1 MREPREPL
9 DGLPIQALEA
19 HRRTDGLR
27 WPVARMEHAA
37 TRCLGLRVSNAGFD
51 LKSDRSSAWVSA
63 WSTPNDL
70 PPRLHGK
77 RPFLH
82 APSRAPKRLFLER
95 AHEYRS
101 GFQPAAHRGRGRS
114 GGACLGG
121 QGGRAPD
128 RSQLD
133 FPNAARLSP
142 SGGHWFSYNY
152 PTAISAGSGST
163 ADSISFAYGPE
174 LPAPA
179 ISPRR
184 PEDDIT
190 GRFLSPDTHI
200 PDSATNKARIL
211 SRYNP
216 MLDKISAKERV
227 SMRRLRRQTG
237 LRDTS

>member
-1 MREPREPL
+1 LRLEL
-9 DGLPIQALEA
+9 ALGPSYDA
-19 HRRTDGLR
+19 NGN
-27 WPVARMEHAA
+27 AI
-37 TRCLGLRVSNAGFD
+37 TR
-51 LKSDRSSAWVSA
+51 
-63 WSTPNDL
+63 
-70 PPRLHGK
+70 
-77 RPFLH
+77 
-82 APSRAPKRLFLER
+82 
-95 AHEYRS
+95 
-101 GFQPAAHRGRGRS
+101 QGRS
-114 GGACLGG
+114 IA
-121 QGGRAPD
+121 
-128 RSQLD
+128 
-133 FPNAARLSP
+133 
-142 SGGHWFSYNY
+142 WFSYNY
-152 PTAISAGSGST
+152 PTAISTGSGST
-163 ADSISFAYGPE
+163 AESVSFAYGPE